1 MKKYLIAVSTV
12 LIILLTLTGCK
23 NTKAT
28 SSLDDIGTSQEVESS
43 SKDDNTSKDTVTT
56 STPESSSKPSN
67 TSSIVSK
74 PTVSTPSVNPSK
86 PTETVE
92 KYSKNNIEFIGR
104 FVDSELGKKFDWSG
118 STITAGFIGTKASV
132 KLYATAR
139 NADGKDYFNVIID
152 DNKPFVLTVTPEQS
166 EYVLAS
172 GLKNG
177 HHTIKLIKR
186 TEAQFGMLIEFAGFV
201 FEGGKPAP
209 APARK
214 DFLIEIYGD
223 SISAGYGNE
232 GKGSGFRLQE
242 ENASLT
248 YGMLAAEALNAEAT
262 VVACSG
268 YGMALSLGGESAKV
282 LPDYYN
288 KNIFHVSGGTI
299 SRAKASPKLIVINLG
314 TNDFAMNIDTGR
326 FYTESLSFVKKLKA
340 KNPDANIVLMV
351 GGGTTRHIEILERV
365 VQVIKISD
373 SNAKVGVFVSSLD
386 LFSDPDFL
394 GADGHPT
401 VKAHK
406 ILADELVEYVRTN
419 CDLG

>member
-1 MKKYLIAVSTV
+1 
-12 LIILLTLTGCK
+12 
-23 NTKAT
+23 
-28 SSLDDIGTSQEVESS
+28 
-43 SKDDNTSKDTVTT
+43 
-56 STPESSSKPSN
+56 
-67 TSSIVSK
+67 
-74 PTVSTPSVNPSK
+74 
-86 PTETVE
+86 
-92 KYSKNNIEFIGR
+92 
-104 FVDSELGKKFDWSG
+104 
-118 STITAGFIGTKASV
+118 TITAGFIGTKASV
-132 KLYATAR
+132 KLYATAQ

-152 DNKPFVLTVTPEQS
+152 DNKPFVLTVTPEKS

-172 GLKNG
+172 NLKKE

-201 FEGGKPAP
+201 FKGGKPAP

-232 GKGSGFRLQE
+232 GKGSGFRLKE

-248 YGMLAAEALNAEAT
+248 YGMLAADALNAEASII
-262 VVACSG
+262 ACSG
-268 YGMALSLGGESAKV
+268 YGMALSLGGENAKV

-288 KNIFHVSGGTI
+288 KNLFHVSGSSI
-299 SRAKASPKLIVINLG
+299 SRVKASPKLIVINLG

-326 FYTESLSFVKKLKA
+326 FYSEYLSFVKKLKA

-373 SNAKVGVFVSSLD
+373 SNAKVGVFVSTLD

-406 ILADELVEYVRTN
+406 ILANELVEYVRTN